1 MKFDDIVGVDIKDI
15 NDSGK
20 ILCNYLICKNEN
32 ELELQKSF
40 IDVKSICSKAE
51 LDKVVKQQEVL
62 LNVIKELTSRYN
74 EMKDTV
80 VKLSEIIKSLKEN
93 KTTSDLS
100 QVEQRIANIENIIDS
115 NIVL

>member
-1 MKFDDIVGVDIKDI
+1 MKFDDIAGVDIKDI

-80 VKLSEIIKSLKEN
+80 VKLSETIKSLKEN

-100 QVEQRIANIENIIDS
+100 QVEQRIANIEKIIDS

>member
-20 ILCNYLICKNEN
+20 ILCNYLICNDKN

-40 IDVKSICSKAE
+40 INTKSICSKTE
-51 LDKVVKQQEVL
+51 LDKVIKQQEVL

-80 VKLSEIIKSLKEN
+80 VKLSEILNSLKEN
-93 KTTSDLS
+93 KTTTDLS
-100 QVEQRIANIENIIDS
+100 QVEQRITNIENIIEN

>member
-1 MKFDDIVGVDIKDI
+1 MKFDDIVGVDINDI

-20 ILCNYLICKNEN
+20 ILCNYLIYNDEN
-32 ELELQKSF
+32 ELETQKSF
-40 IDVKSICSKAE
+40 INVKSICSKSE

-80 VKLSEIIKSLKEN
+80 VKLSETINSLKEN

-100 QVEQRIANIENIIDS
+100 QVEQRITNIENIIEN